1 MKRII
6 LSLLL
11 TLTSS
16 FAVFAG
22 GGEGMWLPH
31 LLQQLNEAEMRSLGM
46 KMSIEDIYSVNK
58 GSLKDAIV
66 RFGGGCTGEIISSQ
80 GLLLTN
86 HHCGYGQIQRHTT
99 LDNNYLEEGF
109 WAGSREEEL
118 PNPGLTAMFIDRI
131 EDVTSAILGNIS
143 KDATSEER
151 EAQINRNI
159 EAFRANVK
167 IKDYEEV
174 MIRPFFHGNQYIM
187 FVTVTYRDVRLVG
200 APPSSIGKFG
210 ADTDN
215 WEWPR
220 HTGDFSLFRVYADG
234 NNLPADYSPDNQ
246 PLEPKHFLPISLD
259 GVEEGDF
266 TMIFGFPGRTN
277 EYLPAV
283 AVEQIVDVLNPAK
296 IGIRDRALK
305 IMDQAMRAD
314 KQVKIQY
321 ASKFASIANYWKKWI
336 GESEGLKLT
345 KGIEKKRDLEKA
357 FMTRI
362 NKSKGEWKDKY
373 GNLLS
378 DFDALYAEI
387 APYSL
392 SLDYYSEVFG
402 RNVELFRIAGY
413 MDRLVK
419 AYENNG
425 QAGYDDFKGRLS
437 SYLDGFYK
445 NYNAGI
451 DQKVFMA
458 LVELFVDGVPLKEGS
473 EPVRA
478 FMLKRS
484 VPDYLSTAG
493 LIYENSAFISP
504 EAVEALFALPAE
516 EAVAK
521 IKEDMAYEFGM
532 GLKEVFDEKITAE
545 YQRLDAQIREKQRI
559 YMKALMD
566 VFPNKRFYPDANST
580 MRITYGQVEG
590 YQPMEGDR
598 HHHSTYL
605 SGVIE
610 KYVPGDY
617 EFDVPQKL
625 IELYQK
631 KDYGQYATEDGK
643 MPVCFL
649 GSNHTTGGNSGS
661 PAIDAYGN
669 LIGLNFDRVWEGTM
683 SDYNYDRSICRNIMV
698 DARYVLFIIDKY
710 AGAGHLIN
718 EMKLVNPKKNP
729 PKMKEDIKKQQGP
742 NRSRIRA
749 RMGAD
754 KMSNKKMIKKAK
766 E

>member
-504 EAVEALFALPAE
+504 EEVEALFALPAE

-521 IKEDMAYEFGM
+521 IKGDMAYEFGM

>member
-378 DFDALYAEI
+378 DFDALYTEI